1 MAAVARGAR
10 TRAPP
15 GPDTGD
21 GALLAHTGVDRSALN
36 PGTRPRSACPAPRA
50 AGPPSPERRS
60 FFERLLRRRVALGVP
75 RAHGQ
80 APEAQPAQQLA
91 HRALVQPRPEAPFD
105 EVAQIGAAPARQ
117 AAVLGRVRP
126 RLDPPF
132 HLGLLRRRQARLRAG
147 AARPVGQARDALG
160 VVAVHPVAQRLPVHA
175 ALGRRL
181 APRAALQ
188 HQRDRQ
194 HPTRRLRIPRPRRL
208 PPQVRRR
215 QFGPGDRHRHSSL
228 PNPCPGEAN
237 HPHKRTRDHRRVN
250 DPGPWY

>member
-1 MAAVARGAR
+1 
-10 TRAPP
+10 
-15 GPDTGD
+15 
-21 GALLAHTGVDRSALN
+21 
-36 PGTRPRSACPAPRA
+36 
-50 AGPPSPERRS
+50 
-60 FFERLLRRRVALGVP
+60 VP

-105 EVAQIGAAPARQ
+105 AVAQIGAAPARQ

-160 VVAVHPVAQRLPVHA
+160 VVAVRPVAQRLPVHA

-250 DPGPWY
+250 DPGPWYQTTFSRTGTLFRVALE

>member
-1 MAAVARGAR
+1 VA
-10 TRAPP
+10 
-15 GPDTGD
+15 
-21 GALLAHTGVDRSALN
+21 
-36 PGTRPRSACPAPRA
+36 
-50 AGPPSPERRS
+50 
-60 FFERLLRRRVALGVP
+60 

-91 HRALVQPRPEAPFD
+91 HRALVRPRPEAPLD

-175 ALGRRL
+175 ALGRRRPSSTS
-181 APRAALQ
+181 AIASIRRAVFASRVRAACRRKAAADGSVRVIATAILASRITIRDKRIIPTAHAGSQ
-188 HQRDRQ
+188 ASQRS
-194 HPTRRLRIPRPRRL
+194 
-208 PPQVRRR
+208 
-215 QFGPGDRHRHSSL
+215 GPL
-228 PNPCPGEAN
+228 
-237 HPHKRTRDHRRVN
+237 V
-250 DPGPWY
+250 